1 MNKYIKIT
9 LSIAVIAALG
19 VAGVKAVKK
28 AKAKDAATPQAKIY
42 PIVINEMTPQVTKV
56 TLTLPY
62 LAIVA
67 NDKDVTLSSRV
78 AARILS
84 IKKSGTHVKK
94 GTMIARLDTT
104 TINSNLANIKS
115 QRKATQISLDN
126 LKATHQR
133 TLDLLKVKGASI
145 EQSQKENS
153 SIAVLEAKLMGL
165 KEQEVQLHNNL
176 SYANIISPVNGVITK
191 SMASDGAMSMPG
203 KPLVKISSNQGFY
216 LLLRLPSDVPVN
228 GVNFGGK
235 VYKKAIALGSS
246 FNGLTEYKVYIDNLH
261 LTTGD
266 RVEVEVVTYDDKGV
280 LLPFDAIINR
290 NGKSYVLAVS
300 AEGNKADAQEVN
312 VIQSAEQGVVVSG
325 NIEGKKIVV
334 AKPDILLKLTS
345 GYPLKVKE

>member
-9 LSIAVIAALG
+9 ISVAVVAALG
-19 VAGVKAVKK
+19 AAGVKAVKN
-28 AKAKDAATPQAKIY
+28 AKAKDAAAPQAKIY
-42 PIVINEMTPQVTKV
+42 PIVVNEMRPQVSAV
-56 TLTLPY
+56 TLSLPY
-62 LAIVA
+62 LATVA

-78 AARILS
+78 SARILS

-104 TINSNLANIKS
+104 TIKSNLANVKS
-115 QRKATQISLDN
+115 QRKAAQVSLDN

-153 SIAVLEAKLMGL
+153 SIAVLEAKIMGL

-216 LLLRLPSDVPVN
+216 LLLRLPSDIPVK
-228 GVNFGGK
+228 GVRFNDH
-235 VYKKAIALGSS
+235 VYKRAIALGST
-246 FNGLTEYKVYIDNLH
+246 FNGLAEYKVYTDDVQ
-261 LTTGD
+261 LTSGD
-266 RVEVEVVTYDDKGV
+266 RVQVDVVTYDDQGI

-300 AEGNKADAQEVN
+300 AEGTTAVADEVHVVASAQ
-312 VIQSAEQGVVVSG
+312 QGLVVSE
-325 NIEGKKIVV
+325 NIAGKEIVV